1 MKRIIIFG
9 LFAVLFSSC
18 MQESL
23 EPVGQGSYEGNTP
36 TEASLEL
43 SVAVDSLE
51 SKSVITSSTL
61 PAGAQVGV
69 HLVDGTSTGFYQG
82 HDYSNVLYTMNS
94 GKLTTDETVMLTPT
108 SGTVYAYYPY
118 VPDADITSLPV
129 SALTQTDYM
138 YATSHSGL
146 TFSNYSASL
155 VMNHAMAVA
164 SFRIVKGNYG
174 GACKVSQV
182 AVKGSNLYT
191 SAKYNGK
198 NGSILS
204 RSSANS
210 FITSSEGSF
219 TMTTSGTA
227 RNIILIPASVSGSA
241 TVSINLDG
249 YDRTVTVPSFY
260 PQAGKRYT
268 YTLTVNEE
276 EIIVSN
282 VTVDPWVENNS
293 QYNVYITGNTKDIAI
308 NQQVNEDGSIT
319 ITAIPLLP
327 IEVLNNVTIRGSVTK
342 SVKDITTLDRAK
354 VITLSSIK
362 SNVYLN
368 FNGLTRNYVIHKYFF
383 PSTYSGNVE
392 FWGSNAQLPG
402 TIKMITVN
410 GEEGTRSMSSAGR
423 LNKELEV
430 KIWFDKLNTT
440 ILKNNYF
447 GTYSN
452 SKYLTY
458 WEIPEGIIETEG
470 SGYGQVNHSSKFSC
484 DLYCHIKFPKSLK
497 VISNHTF
504 AHQPIPSVE
513 FPKEASITFKHQ
525 CFKGCNIS
533 SLELPNT
540 SVFNLESQFEGCP
553 ISGELIIPGGCVFTS
568 SGSPA
573 ESVFRNTKISRLI
586 VDNGVTSL
594 GTRFKGFNFSDISDL
609 VLIDLPNTLTSLGV
623 YDFKDCS
630 SLNTIICRA
639 ASAPDIMTAA
649 GYQTFWGVS
658 PSGRL
663 IVPSG
668 ATGYDVWLKALNVKL
683 NGVAGTWTIQY
694 SDDL

>member
-1 MKRIIIFG
+1 MKRIIISG

-342 SVKDITTLDRAK
+342 SVKALDRAK
-354 VITLSSIK
+354 VISLSSIK
-362 SNVYLN
+362 SDVYLS
-368 FNGLTRNYVIHKYFF
+368 FNGLTKNYVVYKYFY
-383 PSTYSGNVE
+383 PSSYTGNIE
-392 FWGSNAQLPG
+392 FWDNDASMPTVKLF
-402 TIKMITVN
+402 TVN
-410 GEEGTRSMSSAGR
+410 GIEGTRSMSSSGL

-430 KIWFDKLNTT
+430 KVWYERLSSDILPKKWFGASF
-440 ILKNNYF
+440 LKNVR
-447 GTYSN
+447 GS
-452 SKYLTY
+452 YLSY
-458 WEIPEGIIETEG
+458 WEIPEGIVSTEG
-470 SGYGQVNHSSKFSC
+470 SEFGTYLSAH
-484 DLYCHIKFPKSLK
+484 LKFPKSLK
-497 VISNHTF
+497 TINNNS
-504 AHQPIPSVE
+504 
-513 FPKEASITFKHQ
+513 
-525 CFKGCNIS
+525 
-533 SLELPNT
+533 
-540 SVFNLESQFEGCP
+540 
-553 ISGELIIPGGCVFTS
+553 
-568 SGSPA
+568 
-573 ESVFRNTKISRLI
+573 FRNTKVPGVEFHPDSEVTIGQQAFYSSQVSSVQFPKKMTFSSGQQFTYCPFSGKLTIPTWNIISTQSGDSRFRYTDITALVLEEGI
-586 VDNGVTSL
+586 TNLSPSVYYGYNFADCTSL
-594 GTRFKGFNFSDISDL
+594 QSVDLPSTLTLLGCYEFKGC
-609 VLIDLPNTLTSLGV
+609 TSLSRITSRATIAPTVQTTFGYKTFDGV
-623 YDFKDCS
+623 K
-630 SLNTIICRA
+630 
-639 ASAPDIMTAA
+639 
-649 GYQTFWGVS
+649 
-658 PSGRL
+658 SGGQL
-663 IVPSG
+663 IVPEG
-668 ATGYDVWLKALNVKL
+668 ATGYQNWLNAGL
-683 NGVAGTWTIQY
+683 NGWTIIY
-694 SDDL
+694 SADL